1 MSETNRL
8 QVGRSVDGLLRDRI
22 AAVIASG
29 RMDRS
34 NYELADAV
42 IRELGQRRCERCRSH
57 KPVDQFPMPHEGSN
71 QMRPFCIPCT
81 DYIEWATS

>member
-1 MSETNRL
+1 MT
-8 QVGRSVDGLLRDRI
+8 DDLRTRII
-22 AAVIASG
+22 AALLSEDDVAL
-29 RMDRS
+29 M
-34 NYELADAV
+34 ADAV

-57 KPVDQFPMPHEGSN
+57 KPVDQFPMPHKGSN